1 MIMIKKV
8 EFIIILFI
16 LKLLKWL
23 LLKIIMI
30 NCDYVLFILNDN
42 VDGFEIMD
50 CNLY

>member
-30 NCDYVLFILNDN
+30 KLSDYVLFILNDN
-42 VDGFEIMD
+42 MDG
-50 CNLY
+50 L

>member
-30 NCDYVLFILNDN
+30 NLSDYVLFFLNDN
-42 VDGFEIMD
+42 VDG
-50 CNLY
+50 L

>member
-23 LLKIIMI
+23 LLKLIMI
-30 NCDYVLFILNDN
+30 NLSDYVLFILNVN
-42 VDGFEIMD
+42 VDG
-50 CNLY
+50 L

>member
-8 EFIIILFI
+8 EFIIILFL

-30 NCDYVLFILNDN
+30 NLSDYVLFILNDN
-42 VDGFEIMD
+42 VDG
-50 CNLY
+50 L

>member
-30 NCDYVLFILNDN
+30 NLSDYVLFILNVN
-42 VDGFEIMD
+42 VDG
-50 CNLY
+50 L

>member
-16 LKLLKWL
+16 LKWLKWL

-30 NCDYVLFILNDN
+30 NLSDYVLFILNDN
-42 VDGFEIMD
+42 VDG
-50 CNLY
+50 L